1 MSTALQLQE
10 MIVLYQGK
18 KRPFSPLLKIGCKLS
33 VHLPV
38 PHDDDDDDV
47 YHDDDGVDNNN
58 HLPGA
63 HVFTSFLEC
72 VTSSSLQLNHL
83 LI

>member
-1 MSTALQLQE
+1 MFYLIFELNICSHLAFW
-10 MIVLYQGK
+10 VRNVSSY
-18 KRPFSPLLKIGCKLS
+18 RPDAGDD
-33 VHLPV
+33 VYY
-38 PHDDDDDDV
+38 DDDD
-47 YHDDDGVDNNN
+47 VDNNN

>member
-1 MSTALQLQE
+1 MFQKGNYLST
-10 MIVLYQGK
+10 
-18 KRPFSPLLKIGCKLS
+18 
-33 VHLPV
+33 
-38 PHDDDDDDV
+38 
-47 YHDDDGVDNNN
+47 YHDDDGDDVFYDDDDVDNNN